1 MALKRI
7 ITEGRFLMLEQ
18 KAVLLSEVTLNFVK
32 DITCYLF
39 NDGLLLAYRG
49 KNVTSLVRT
58 IVFKI
63 N

>member
-1 MALKRI
+1 
-7 ITEGRFLMLEQ
+7 MLEQ

-39 NDGLLLAYRG
+39 NDGLLLAFRG